1 MKPIAVVILNW
12 NGARLLREFLPSVC
26 CNTPASLADVVV
38 ADNGSTDTSLDVLR
52 SEFPDVRRIEFA
64 ANYGFADGYNRAIE
78 QLADY
83 RYIVLLNSDVEVV
96 DGWLQPLYDYAES
109 HPDVAALQPKIRAYR
124 DRPSFEYAGAAGGFL
139 DCNGYP
145 YCRGRIFDTVE
156 RDNGQYDTVCEVA
169 WASGAALFARTE
181 LYRKVGGL
189 DASFFAHMEE
199 IDLCWR
205 LRLAGYRVVAVPQ
218 GEVYHYG
225 GASLDSASPRK
236 LYLNYRNNLLMMY
249 KNLPAHIREGRIF
262 RRQLYDGV
270 SALKYLVSGQWSYV
284 KAVWNAHRDYA
295 KMKKNYHT
303 SPVEN
308 RLNDLPEGRVNI
320 ILDYFL
326 KGKKCYTDVIN
337 SPR

>member
-1 MKPIAVVILNW
+1 MKQVAVVILNW
-12 NGARLLREFLPSVC
+12 NGATLLRDFLPSVC
-26 CNTPASLADVVV
+26 QHTPQALADVIV
-38 ADNGSTDTSLDVLR
+38 ADNGSTDASLDVLR
-52 SEFPDVRRIEFA
+52 QEFPDVRRIEFDT
-64 ANYGFADGYNRAIE
+64 NYGFAEGYNRAIE
-78 QLADY
+78 QLAHY

-96 DGWLQPLYDYAES
+96 EGWLQPLYDYAEA

-124 DRPSFEYAGAAGGFL
+124 DRPCFEYAGASGGFL

-156 RDNGQYDTVCEVA
+156 RDNGQYDEVCEVA
-169 WASGAALFARTE
+169 WASGAALFVRTD

-205 LRLAGYRVVAVPQ
+205 LRLAGYRIMAVPQ

-225 GASLDSASPRK
+225 GASLDSSSPRK

-249 KNLPAHIREGRIF
+249 KNLPADIRDGRIF
-262 RRQLYDGV
+262 RRMLYDGV
-270 SALKYLVSGQWSYV
+270 SAVKYFVSGQWGFV
-284 KAVWNAHRDYA
+284 KAVWNAHRDFA

-303 SPVEN
+303 HPAEN
-308 RLNDLPEGRVNI
+308 RLNDLAQGRVNI

-326 KGKKCYTDVIN
+326 KGKKRYTDVMK
-337 SPR
+337 